1 MKISFVM
8 HCSAV
13 FPLHL
18 KLLLLEKLSSALL
31 DPGLVSSLCI
41 IILAAEMLQ
50 YNQITEQQIICE
62 YQFLPSVR
70 ACVRT
75 CVCTVTSISAYY
87 TCESD
92 HFPCSCT
99 CAIVTVANRTI
110 RAHVTCNCTRTHTHA
125 RTYVLSHAHELN

>member
-1 MKISFVM
+1 M

-62 YQFLPSVR
+62 YQFLPSAYIAKACARQKPARACER
-70 ACVRT
+70 ACVQLQ
-75 CVCTVTSISAYY
+75 V
-87 TCESD
+87 
-92 HFPCSCT
+92 
-99 CAIVTVANRTI
+99 
-110 RAHVTCNCTRTHTHA
+110 
-125 RTYVLSHAHELN
+125 